1 MDDRRAHAVSALG
14 AGAGFASLAVALP
27 LVVLA
32 DRGSASLA
40 GGLLAANTVAFA
52 LGAVL
57 APAFRVPERSLP
69 AAVAAGGLLCAAA
82 DGRAGPL
89 ALGALLH
96 GVGMGSFWVGVQASL
111 GRRAG
116 RPGSQRAVVAQY
128 ALYVAG
134 TAGGGALTG
143 AVIAAARAG
152 GAGAVGSAQAGFLV
166 GAAAAAVAAALTRGW
181 ARRGVA
187 GERRPALRAPLAGL
201 ALQLPALLL
210 VAAMGMLLS
219 LTPV

>member
-1 MDDRRAHAVSALG
+1 MTDDRRAYAVSALG

-69 AAVAAGGLLCAAA
+69 AGLAAVAAGGLLCAAA
-82 DGRAGPL
+82 GGRAGPL

-116 RPGSQRAVVAQY
+116 KPGSQRAFVAQY

-143 AVIAAARAG
+143 ALIAAARAG
-152 GAGAVGSAQAGFLV
+152 GA
-166 GAAAAAVAAALTRGW
+166 
-181 ARRGVA
+181 
-187 GERRPALRAPLAGL
+187 
-201 ALQLPALLL
+201 
-210 VAAMGMLLS
+210 
-219 LTPV
+219 